1 MAEIQAEC
9 QSTDTQH
16 PESPEPH
23 CPRSRLGQG
32 RIGSIPLHS
41 SCSSVRR
48 FPLYPL
54 PVRIAILI
62 PAFNEARW
70 VAPCVERLIA
80 TPPPRVGDGAD
91 GVPCERT
98 IIIVNDGS
106 TDGTREILDGLAA
119 KHASVRVVHQAQNRG
134 KGAALATAIGEALRL
149 GVDAAIVHDADLE
162 YDPRDHEAILRPI
175 IDGRADA
182 VIGSRFLGQ
191 THRVLYYWHAVA
203 NKFITTFSNM
213 VSNLNLTDIECC
225 SKAFS
230 RRVLERLT
238 IVERGFGVEPE
249 LVARLAR
256 MRVADDSNAQANAAA
271 APSAPSAGPSE
282 GPMRPLR
289 VYEVPVSYSGRTYS
303 EGKKIQWTD
312 GVGALVCIVKYGIF

>member
-1 MAEIQAEC
+1 M
-9 QSTDTQH
+9 H
-16 PESPEPH
+16 
-23 CPRSRLGQG
+23 
-32 RIGSIPLHS
+32 
-41 SCSSVRR
+41 
-48 FPLYPL
+48 
-54 PVRIAILI
+54 IAVLI

-70 VAPCVERLIA
+70 VASCVERLIA
-80 TPPPRVGDGAD
+80 TPPPRVSESAD
-91 GVPCERT
+91 APACERT

-119 KHASVRVVHQAQNRG
+119 KHASIRVVHQAQNRG
-134 KGAALATAIGEALRL
+134 KGAALAAAIGEALRL

-162 YDPRDHEAILRPI
+162 YDPRDHDAVLRPI

-191 THRVLYYWHAVA
+191 THRVLYYWHSVA

-230 RRVLERLT
+230 RKVLEQLT

-249 LVARLAR
+249 LVARLSR
-256 MRVADDSNAQANAAA
+256 MRLPESAQPP
-271 APSAPSAGPSE
+271 APQL
-282 GPMRPLR
+282 RPLR
-289 VYEVPVSYSGRTYS
+289 IYEVPVSYSGRTYA

-312 GVGALVCIVKYGIF
+312 GFEALACIVKYGLF

>member
-1 MAEIQAEC
+1 M
-9 QSTDTQH
+9 
-16 PESPEPH
+16 
-23 CPRSRLGQG
+23 
-32 RIGSIPLHS
+32 
-41 SCSSVRR
+41 
-48 FPLYPL
+48 
-54 PVRIAILI
+54 RIAVLI
-62 PAFNEARW
+62 PVFNEARW
-70 VAPCVERLIA
+70 VAACVERLIA
-80 TPPPRVGDGAD
+80 TPPPSISDAAD
-91 GVPCERT
+91 APACERS

-119 KHASVRVVHQAQNRG
+119 KHGSIRVVHQAVNRG
-134 KGAALATAIGEALRL
+134 KGAALAAAIGEALRL

-162 YDPRDHEAILRPI
+162 YDPRDHDAVLRPI

-191 THRVLYYWHAVA
+191 THRVLYYWHSVA

-230 RRVLERLT
+230 RKVLKQLT

-249 LVARLAR
+249 LVARLSR
-256 MRVADDSNAQANAAA
+256 MRL
-271 APSAPSAGPSE
+271 PESE
-282 GPMRPLR
+282 QPQTRQLRPLR
-289 VYEVPVSYSGRTYS
+289 IYEVPVSYSGRTYA

-312 GVGALVCIVKYGIF
+312 GVEAMVCIVKHGLL